1 MTAEKRLIGLL
12 KREPRFVDADGE
24 LVVAAVRDCAWNSD
38 PELVRLL
45 LSDGATKSQFFTKIG
60 GHWVFNAPQ
69 FVNYIAKKNFLDNSH
84 TRFRNRI
91 GLTTADGRYLAAT
104 GEVSLAW
111 PYKDCVLEGG
121 QTKEQEKR
129 REIFFNEVLAEDE
142 INRLLSPKVLVNFAR
157 QTASGRGGTV
167 KKFARDKEGVLREN
181 MIIQGNNLL
190 ALRTISAQFRGRV
203 KMIYIDPP
211 YNTSN
216 GKANIFTYN
225 NSFNHSAWLVFMKN
239 RLEVAREL
247 LTKDGF
253 IAIAIDHAELFY
265 LGVLADEIF
274 GRDNRLGV
282 VSVVVKPEG
291 RQFAKFFS
299 VSNEYMLVYAK
310 NIAAAS
316 FQDVVLSPDAEAKF
330 DQEDEE
336 GKYKLRQYINYNKPE
351 ISGRNVNPSYWYP
364 FYASLDLTRLS
375 LKKEPGYLEILP
387 VDGEVEKSWQTKK
400 GKAQERLDAGLL
412 VCCKNPQG
420 KPEIFLKVP
429 PGQRFVTHWI
439 DTRYNTTQHG
449 TLMLN
454 GLLGKNGFPYPKSL
468 YTVLDALKIMTDKND
483 IVLDFFAGSGT
494 TAHAVLE
501 LNKEDGGDRKFI
513 LVEQLEKHADI
524 CRQRVQKVL
533 AADNSKESFVCCE
546 LAPYNE
552 SFMKKIQAA
561 KSSESLLKIWREM
574 AENSFLN
581 WYVNHSIPTEAESDF
596 VAVGKE
602 QGLDAQKRLLCCL
615 LDKNQLYVNL
625 SEMDD
630 SRYNIGEA
638 DKRLNRLFQEDS
650 DA

>member
-1 MTAEKRLIGLL
+1 MAAVKRLIELL
-12 KREPRFVDADGE
+12 KRDSRFVGDDGE
-24 LVVAAVRDCAWNSD
+24 LVVAEALNCAWNSD
-38 PELVRLL
+38 ADLVRLL
-45 LSDGATKSQFFTKIG
+45 LSDSAAKSQFFADID
-60 GHWVFNAPQ
+60 GHWVFHAPK

-91 GLTTADGRYLAAT
+91 GLTTADGRYLTAM

-157 QTASGRGGTV
+157 QTASGGGEV
-167 KKFARDKEGVLREN
+167 KKFARDGEGILREN

-190 ALRTISAQFRGRV
+190 ALRTICDQFRGRV

-211 YNTSN
+211 YNTGGN
-216 GKANIFTYN
+216 ANIFTYN
-225 NSFNHSAWLVFMKN
+225 NNFNHSAWLVFMKN
-239 RLEVAREL
+239 RLEAAREL

-282 VSVVVKPEG
+282 VSVVIKPEG

-336 GKYKLRQYINYNKPE
+336 GKYQLREYINYNKLE
-351 ISGRNVNPSYWYP
+351 ISGRNVKPSYWYP
-364 FYASLDLTRLS
+364 FYASPDLTRLS

-387 VDGEVEKSWQTKK
+387 VDGELEKSWQTKK

-412 VCCKNPQG
+412 VCENRQG

-449 TLMLN
+449 THMLN

-494 TAHAVLE
+494 TAHAVLA
-501 LNKEDGGDRKFI
+501 LNEEDGGDRKFI
-513 LVEQLEKHADI
+513 LVEQLEEHADI
-524 CRQRVQKVL
+524 CHKRVQKVL
-533 AADNSKESFVCCE
+533 AANNSKESFVCCE

-561 KSSESLLKIWREM
+561 KSSESLLEIWREM

-581 WYVNHSIPTEAESDF
+581 WYVNHKIPADAESDF
-596 VAVGKE
+596 IAVGKDK
-602 QGLDAQKRLLCCL
+602 GLDAQKRLLCCL

-638 DKRLNRLFQEDS
+638 DKRLNRDFQGDG